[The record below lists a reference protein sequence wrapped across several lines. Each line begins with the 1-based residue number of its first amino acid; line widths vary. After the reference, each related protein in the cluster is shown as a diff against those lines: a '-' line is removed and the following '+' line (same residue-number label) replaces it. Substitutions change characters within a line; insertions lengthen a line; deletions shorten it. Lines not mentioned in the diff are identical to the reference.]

1 MLDVPQFIDQSPPPS
16 ALQLFDRARR
26 INSIKEDIVRA
37 AQQLNSLSDKH
48 LAELGLN
55 RSEIEETIERYI

>member
-1 MLDVPQFIDQSPPPS
+1 MLDVTQILDQSPPAS
-16 ALQLFDRARR
+16 ALMLFDRARR
-26 INSIKEDIVRA
+26 INSIKNDIVRA
-37 AQQLNSLSDKH
+37 AQQLNSLSDQQ